1 MDLVIS
7 FSTHLDLHT
16 AISFSLFI
24 KTYFPRSIIERVT
37 LFDHA
42 LTGLVFQSKK
52 ALISLMIKAAD

>member
-1 MDLVIS
+1 MDLEI
-7 FSTHLDLHT
+7 STHLDLRA
-16 AISFSLFI
+16 AISFILFI

-52 ALISLMIKAAD
+52 ALISLMIKAAY